1 MPVRKIKSDINDML
15 QTVLALLI
23 LGAVIE
29 VTGTVF
35 FGVNLLPF
43 ILTIIIVT
51 LILKGLYSDK
61 RTLRW
66 IENKLNRIFK

>member
-1 MPVRKIKSDINDML
+1 MPVRKIKSDIKDMF

-43 ILTIIIVT
+43 ILTIIVVV
-51 LILKGLYSDK
+51 LILKGLHSDK
-61 RTLRW
+61 QTLRW

>member
-1 MPVRKIKSDINDML
+1 MLVRKIKSDIKDMF
-15 QTVLALLI
+15 QTVLVLLI

-43 ILTIIIVT
+43 ILTIIVVA
-51 LILKGLYSDK
+51 LILKGLHSDK
-61 RTLRW
+61 QTLKW

>member
-1 MPVRKIKSDINDML
+1 MSVKKIKTNIKDML
-15 QTVLALLI
+15 QTFLVLFL
-23 LGAVIE
+23 LGAIIE

-43 ILTIIIVT
+43 ILTIIIVA
-51 LILKGLYSDK
+51 LLLKGLQNNK
-61 RTLRW
+61 QTLRW